1 MGKDVQ
7 PLKSVKTSILAVLTV
22 KSGLGGSCCDDDELV
37 KLLCPF
43 NYRLCYELI
52 MLTLDHVI
60 NGLFMLP

>member
-7 PLKSVKTSILAVLTV
+7 PLQSVKTSILAMLTV

-37 KLLCPF
+37 KLLCSF
-43 NYRLCYELI
+43 DYRLCCELI

>member
-7 PLKSVKTSILAVLTV
+7 PLKSVKTSILAMLTI
-22 KSGLGGSCCDDDELV
+22 KSGLEGSIV
-37 KLLCPF
+37 
-43 NYRLCYELI
+43 YAMRLI